1 MQDEFK
7 KERSKC
13 RDYRT
18 WESHDPGFYQHSR
31 RDDWYWDAEA
41 FYTNQRTKFR
51 SIPRETVSYAM
62 SHHYSILGLD
72 RYTLKSYYQQ
82 TLYMLVCNV

>member
-7 KERSKC
+7 KERSAGTIELGKAMTQ
-13 RDYRT
+13 DSISIAEEMT
-18 WESHDPGFYQHSR
+18 GTGTP
-31 RDDWYWDAEA
+31 EA
-41 FYTNQRTKFR
+41 FYANQRTKFR
-51 SIPRETVSYAM
+51 SIPRETMSYAM

-82 TLYMLVCNV
+82 TLYMFVSNV